1 MARCKF
7 FLTTSYEMPAL
18 GFHVS
23 DGSTLDARVKARAR
37 ETHDGKVS
45 AYVRSAVER
54 DLAGDTGSV
63 ISADVITSLA
73 TKLLGEREAALQ
85 FAAQQRAEQ
94 ANTSAA
100 QSDMA
105 ETAQYAAEAYFRN
118 DYRPGGNSS
127 VLVMEVSA
135 TISIV
140 EQVPGWSGRWRARGR
155 ASIGYYVSSGGS

>member
-1 MARCKF
+1 MARIGTV
-7 FLTTSYEMPAL
+7 LEN
-18 GFHVS
+18 
-23 DGSTLDARVKARAR
+23 ARVKKDRGQKKTRQGLSLSPELLALAKARCG
-37 ETHDGKVS
+37 ENLS
-45 AYVRSAVER
+45 AYIRGLIER

-63 ISADVITSLA
+63 MASDVITSLA
-73 TKLLGEREAALQ
+73 TRLLGEREAALQ

-135 TISIV
+135 TISTV
-140 EQVPGWSGRWRARGR
+140 EQVPGWSGRWRA
-155 ASIGYYVSSGGS
+155 SGGWQL